1 MMGGLLL
8 LLAGCGSKDA
18 LKEGNV
24 IYYYPKD
31 TQEAE
36 TETQEEQELYV
47 IVSMDTAAEEI
58 RLYRYANQMAYQ
70 YHYTLDTVFLDRY
83 GNYYSAANFMPGKVV
98 YIDQVDDEGCIG
110 KIQIADCAWEYSEVE
125 KFSVDE
131 ERGIFYIADTKYNY
145 DDQLQIFSD
154 QSQSKLSE
162 LTENDILTII
172 GKDKK
177 ILSILVTTGHG
188 KLKLSNTELFEGSY
202 LQLDTS
208 IFAMITSNMSMELP
222 EGDYTLSVANDGW
235 GGVTEISIQRGKTTE
250 VDLDTLKGE
259 GPQYGNIL
267 FLVDLEDAVVRVDGE
282 KINTGLPVKLRYGWH
297 SLVVSSSVY
306 EDWSKK
312 LYVNSKEATISIE
325 LDDGS
330 LERIDK
336 TNSGSETEE
345 AESET
350 ETATETEEKSSQK
363 DSETKDNSSD
373 RLTSED
379 VMEEYLS
386 TLTELLDSL

>member
-18 LKEGNV
+18 SKEGNV

-110 KIQIADCAWEYSEVE
+110 KIQIADCVWEYSEVE

-131 ERGIFYIADTKYNY
+131 ERGIFYIADTKYDY
-145 DDQLQIFSD
+145 DDQLQVFSD

-162 LTENDILTII
+162 LTENDILTVI

-188 KLKLSNTELFEGSY
+188 KLKLFNTELFEGSY

-235 GGVTEISIQRGKTTE
+235 GGVTEISIQRGQTTE

-282 KINTGLPVKLRYGWH
+282 KVNTGLPVKLRYGWH

-330 LERIDK
+330 LERTDK
-336 TNSGSETEE
+336 TDSGSETEE

>member
-1 MMGGLLL
+1 MLF
-8 LLAGCGSKDA
+8 LAGCGSKDA
-18 LKEGNV
+18 SKEGNV

-110 KIQIADCAWEYSEVE
+110 KIQIADCVWEYSEVE

-131 ERGIFYIADTKYNY
+131 ERGIFYIADTKYDY
-145 DDQLQIFSD
+145 DDQLQVFSD

-162 LTENDILTII
+162 LTENDILTVI

-188 KLKLSNTELFEGSY
+188 KLKLLNTELFEGSY
-202 LQLDTS
+202 LQLNTS
-208 IFAMITSNMSMELP
+208 IFAMITTNMSMELP

-235 GGVTEISIQRGKTTE
+235 GGVTEISIQRGQTTE

-282 KINTGLPVKLRYGWH
+282 KVNTGLPVKLRYGWH

-330 LERIDK
+330 LERTDK
-336 TNSGSETEE
+336 TDSGSETEE

>member
-18 LKEGNV
+18 SKEGNV

-110 KIQIADCAWEYSEVE
+110 KIQIADCVWEYSEVE

-154 QSQSKLSE
+154 QSQSKLSQ
-162 LTENDILTII
+162 LTENDILTVI

-267 FLVDLEDAVVRVDGE
+267 FLVDLEDAVVRVDGG
-282 KINTGLPVKLRYGWH
+282 KVNTGLPVKLRYGWH

-363 DSETKDNSSD
+363 NSETKDNSSD
-373 RLTSED
+373 RLTPED

>member
-1 MMGGLLL
+1 ML

-18 LKEGNV
+18 SKEGST

-36 TETQEEQELYV
+36 SKTQEERELYV
-47 IVSMDTAAEEI
+47 IASMDTASEEI

-83 GNYYSAANFMPGKVV
+83 GNYYSAANFVPGKVI
-98 YIDQVDDEGCIG
+98 YIDQVDEEGCIG
-110 KIQIADCAWEYSEVE
+110 KIQIADSVWEYTEVE

-131 ERGIFYIADTKYNY
+131 ERGIFYIADTKYDY
-145 DDQLQIFSD
+145 DDQLQVFSD
-154 QSQSKLSE
+154 QSQLKLSE
-162 LTENDILTII
+162 LTENDILTVI

-188 KLKLSNTELFEGSY
+188 KLKLLNTELFEGSY

-235 GGVTEISIQRGKTTE
+235 GGLTEISIQRGKTTE

-282 KINTGLPVKLRYGWH
+282 KVNTGLPVKLRYGWH

-330 LERIDK
+330 LERTDK
-336 TNSGSETEE
+336 TDSGAKTEE

-350 ETATETEEKSSQK
+350 ETASETEEKNSQK
-363 DSETKDNSSD
+363 DSETKENSSEG
-373 RLTSED
+373 LTTED